1 MNAKHSAAV
10 GASQKAPFGLTSR
23 LGHVPACGCR
33 GFRRALLSSHTQMSS
48 ATPRRSMLKRCSC
61 CAAVLDALIL
71 HATGRHLQSPP
82 PRVECRRKCKRQKMH
97 CTKQW
102 AHGRYRSCRCYIM
115 QAHRKLGANLP
126 APMKSSDAQRK
137 GAFGAEGVSNVDG
150 GTSDGGTG
158 ASISGPVHQHASR
171 VSLISTNPWCHIA
184 SSPSIRQSS
193 LARPVCIHT
202 VQTI

>member
-1 MNAKHSAAV
+1 MFRLA
-10 GASQKAPFGLTSR
+10 GAEVFAG
-23 LGHVPACGCR
+23 
-33 GFRRALLSSHTQMSS
+33 ALLSSHTQMSS

-126 APMKSSDAQRK
+126 APMKSSRCPAKGRIRCRRCQQR
-137 GAFGAEGVSNVDG
+137 GRGHFRRRHGCFHFRSCAP
-150 GTSDGGTG
+150 TR
-158 ASISGPVHQHASR
+158 Q
-171 VSLISTNPWCHIA
+171 
-184 SSPSIRQSS
+184 PS
-193 LARPVCIHT
+193 
-202 VQTI
+202 